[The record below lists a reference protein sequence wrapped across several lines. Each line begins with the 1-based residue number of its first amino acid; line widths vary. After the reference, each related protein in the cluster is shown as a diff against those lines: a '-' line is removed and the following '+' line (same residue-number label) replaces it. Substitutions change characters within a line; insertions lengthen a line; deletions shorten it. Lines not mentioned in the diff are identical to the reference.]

1 MQKATIQLETLTC
14 PSCMQK
20 IENGVKSLDGVDKKS
35 IKALFN
41 SSKVR
46 VEYDDEKVSIKD
58 IENGNYKITIG
69 FSTGPNSINLPWS
82 TGVRIATIQGIC
94 RPSVEYNGYNG
105 QVYYKV
111 MTNGDIIVRSH
122 NGVYPNNT
130 TYNYLL
136 YYPFN

>member
-35 IKALFN
+35 IKVLFN

-58 IENGNYKITIG
+58 IENAIDK
-69 FSTGPNSINLPWS
+69 L
-82 TGVRIATIQGIC
+82 
-94 RPSVEYNGYNG
+94 GYEIIKS
-105 QVYYKV
+105 QVKA
-111 MTNGDIIVRSH
+111 
-122 NGVYPNNT
+122 
-130 TYNYLL
+130 L
-136 YYPFN
+136 